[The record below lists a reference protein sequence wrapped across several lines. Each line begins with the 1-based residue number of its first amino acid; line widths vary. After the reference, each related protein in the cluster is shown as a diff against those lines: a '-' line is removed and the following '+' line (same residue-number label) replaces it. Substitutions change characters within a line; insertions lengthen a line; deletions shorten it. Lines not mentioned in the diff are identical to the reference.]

1 MICLLQCR
9 PPPNTDVFIGL
20 GLHSVLFIQIFV
32 IKSYECET
40 IFHKWSLKD
49 KELHTLSHEIL
60 FSQYV

>member
-1 MICLLQCR
+1 MTCLLQC
-9 PPPNTDVFIGL
+9 PPNTDAFIGL

-40 IFHKWSLKD
+40 IFHNKWSLKD
-49 KELHTLSHEIL
+49 KELHALSHEIL